1 MNLRDRRQV
10 EFAKAFIERAEKYK
24 KGGILY
30 ICPRMGKIRISC
42 IAMQG
47 MGFPKTLIAYP
58 DDPVKKSWEKEFK
71 EIGFDNANIQFT
83 THRSL
88 EKRVGEKWDLLVLD
102 EIHLLSEAQK
112 EAVNKIEAKEVLGLT
127 GTMTEWTERDL
138 GRDLD
143 LYTVAYYPIEQAI
156 EEGVITD
163 YEITVIKVPLDTR
176 EKIYKKGTRSEKQ
189 QFDAY
194 GWVIE
199 KNKAEGMDTFKLR
212 LGRMRII
219 QNSIAKL
226 KATKWI
232 LSQAPKERILVFC
245 GVTAIA
251 DKLECPSYHSLSK
264 EKAIFEEF
272 ASGKGNHLAVCK
284 LGNTGVTYKPL
295 NRVLVNYF
303 DSNGEN
309 LAQKLNRAMAME
321 YNNLSKKAFIT
332 IISSNEPVELS
343 WLHKALEFF
352 SPEKVKYADI
362 RELYP
367 AQV

>member
-1 MNLRDRRQV
+1 MTLRDQRQL
-10 EFAKAFIERAEKYK
+10 EFAKAYLNRAEKYR
-24 KGGILY
+24 KGALLY
-30 ICPRMGKIRISC
+30 LCPRFGKIRCSC
-42 IAMQG
+42 IAMQE
-47 MGFPKTLIAYP
+47 MGWPKTLIAYP
-58 DDPVKKSWEKEFK
+58 DDPVKKSWEKEFL
-71 EIGFDNANIQFT
+71 EIGFDDSNIQFT

-88 EKRVGEKWDLLVLD
+88 EKHVREKWDLLILD

-127 GTMTEWTERDL
+127 GTMTEWTERDI
-138 GRDLD
+138 GRDLG

-163 YEITVIKVPLDTR
+163 YEITVVKVPLDTR
-176 EKIYKKGTRSEKQ
+176 DKIYKKGTRSEKQ

-194 GWVIE
+194 GGVIE
-199 KNKAEGMDTFKLR
+199 KNKAEGVDTFKLR

-219 QNSIAKL
+219 QNSVAKL

-232 LSQAPKERILVFC
+232 LSQAPQERILVFC

-251 DKLECPSYHSLSK
+251 DKLGCPSYHNKSK
-264 EKAIFEEF
+264 EKHLFDEF

-295 NRVLVNYF
+295 NRVIVNYF

-321 YNNLSKKAFIT
+321 YENLSKKAFIT

-343 WLHKALEFF
+343 WLNKALEFF

-362 RELYP
+362 RDLYS
-367 AQV
+367 AKA